1 MILYY
6 NVSVMK
12 KILLILSLFLVFA
25 VSSSFSKEIESE
37 VMSVDP
43 EQEFFIIKAGA
54 DEGIEMGDGL
64 IVHRDL
70 AKIAE
75 AYVVE
80 VRKDISAAEAL
91 NISQGGEIQE
101 GDKIVI
107 YKEKP
112 KKIYQEEET
121 GEWTHLGAENERVT
135 AEERYESTLRSRVY
149 REGDTVK
156 VTIDEYPETVFSY
169 ASLILREDDYLITS
183 SNRGIGVLSAYKP
196 IPLSLISELWADATA
211 KIDHRLTLS
220 VNITGD
226 ENSTKLTIS
235 AFKEHTQKEKHIKIP
250 VAKYSKYHNSLV
262 DMAAKI
268 KERSE
273 Y

>member
-1 MILYY
+1 M
-6 NVSVMK
+6 
-12 KILLILSLFLVFA
+12 
-25 VSSSFSKEIESE
+25 
-37 VMSVDP
+37 
-43 EQEFFIIKAGA
+43 
-54 DEGIEMGDGL
+54 
-64 IVHRDL
+64 
-70 AKIAE
+70 
-75 AYVVE
+75 
-80 VRKDISAAEAL
+80 
-91 NISQGGEIQE
+91 
-101 GDKIVI
+101 
-107 YKEKP
+107 
-112 KKIYQEEET
+112 
-121 GEWTHLGAENERVT
+121 
-135 AEERYESTLRSRVY
+135 VY